1 MASRISKFEDSNF
14 TPWRNRCT
22 MTADKL
28 SRAQRDILEL
38 VYEGTS
44 PSSIAKKLR
53 RGKSTISYHLGR
65 LEEAGLVGMNPHE
78 TQVER
83 LRLRIPNLKVFGL
96 TDRGLAALQN
106 SMNRTPSSPGGEK
119 PVRNDHGPRVE
130 VHNFEVKI
138 PVKRMGISWLPDA
151 AKLNNWTRQYDPDFH
166 GVYLEVTTQHI
177 LLRAGA
183 EGATREIAE
192 ALALRKVIRV
202 QQLLESQYG
211 CDLGPPQ
218 MRLVYAPG
226 KTKIGAI
233 GLGFTKGLGAQ
244 KGELADIDST
254 PEDGTVHPHDPNDA
268 DAIVNLARNSAETRE
283 LVQAL
288 ALSQMSLN
296 DAVKHLADVEGELL
310 KAAVGRPVGPVPPDE
325 RRDVA

>member
-1 MASRISKFEDSNF
+1 MPGKQLTRV
-14 TPWRNRCT
+14 
-22 MTADKL
+22 
-28 SRAQRDILEL
+28 QRDILEL
-38 VYEGTS
+38 VHDGKS
-44 PSSIAKKLR
+44 PATIAKALR
-53 RGKSTISYHLGR
+53 LSRSTVSYHLAR
-65 LEEAGLVGMNPHE
+65 LVDAGLAGLNPHE

-83 LRLRIPNLKVFGL
+83 LRLRIPNLKVYGL
-96 TDRGLAALQN
+96 TEAGLAAFQN
-106 SMNRTPSSPGGEK
+106 SMHQTRPSPGGEGA
-119 PVRNDHGPRVE
+119 VRSERGPRVE

-138 PVKRMGISWLPDA
+138 PVKRIGISWLPDA

-166 GVYLEVTTQHI
+166 GTYLEVTTQHI

-192 ALALRKVIRV
+192 ALALRKLIRV
-202 QQLLESQYG
+202 QQLLESSYG

-233 GLGFTKGLGAQ
+233 GLGFTKNLGSQ

-254 PEDGTVHPHDPNDA
+254 PEPGTVHPHDPNDA
-268 DAIVNLARNSAETRE
+268 DAIVNIARNSAETRE

-310 KAAVGRPVGPVPPDE
+310 KAAMGRPQAPAPPDE
-325 RRDVA
+325 RRDVT